1 MTTPAGIKPQ
11 MLSGTYK
18 KTLLL
23 AVTGGLA
30 FWAATLAISI
40 TPTAA
45 DYRIAES
52 IASIQSVW
60 IGGLIIGLIMGVLI
74 SYILVRF
81 YAKIPTKNPIIKSL
95 ILTFLAL
102 IILLLVVEVPSALR
116 TGDALYY
123 FLVGVL
129 LNVPRFL
136 VFGIVVGYLYQRL
149 YKTVGPAVVS
159 SKSAQ
164 VE

>member
-1 MTTPAGIKPQ
+1 MTTPV
-11 MLSGTYK
+11 GTKTQEPSRTHK

-60 IGGLIIGLIMGVLI
+60 VGGLIIGLIMGVLL

-81 YAKIPTKNPIIKSL
+81 YAKIPTKKPIIKSL
-95 ILTFLAL
+95 ILSFLAL
-102 IILLLVVEVPSALR
+102 IILLLVIEAPASLR

-136 VFGIVVGYLYQRL
+136 VFGIVVGYLHSFFFRL
-149 YKTVGPAVVS
+149 KTSGDPYFS
-159 SKSAQ
+159 
-164 VE
+164 

>member
-1 MTTPAGIKPQ
+1 MTTPAGTKRQ
-11 MLSGTYK
+11 MPSGTYK
-18 KTLLL
+18 KTLYL

-30 FWAATLAISI
+30 FWVATLAISI

-45 DYRIAES
+45 DYRVAES

-60 IGGLIIGLIMGVLI
+60 VGGLIIGLIMGVLV

-81 YAKIPTKNPIIKSL
+81 YAKLPTKNSIMKSL

-102 IILLLVVEVPSALR
+102 MILLLVVEVPSSLR

-136 VFGIVVGYLYQRL
+136 VFGIVVGYLYKKL
-149 YKTVGPAVVS
+149 Y
-159 SKSAQ
+159 
-164 VE
+164 